1 MKRIYPI
8 TTAVAATFLGIIS
21 CVDTSQLESDLSGL
35 EERVAAIEETV
46 SKVNDNVIA
55 AYTLYESGLVVMAVH
70 SFDNGTVYRLDMS
83 DGSSVDL
90 HLATEDGKGATPVIG
105 IDTEGNWTVALG
117 EDAEPEVIPG
127 MPSEGPTPQ
136 LRVSGEGNWQ
146 ISTDGGS
153 SWGNLT
159 DKNGNPFPA
168 TGSSLTD
175 SFFTDV
181 VYDNED
187 RTLDITMSDGRALSL
202 NVYSDIITMEVEGY
216 EDGRTILLNESLY
229 FYAKF
234 SSDVAAAYTECPD
247 DWRVRITEAED
258 GRQEI
263 IVTAPA
269 DGMEGDYDVAVY
281 LQSEE
286 KYLRTYTFTFHLN
299 PVDIDKAD
307 SEAWNRFLAQSE
319 DNVLLDFSYAGYMH
333 GEAAPPDVMV
343 YEAADGTCTTNMA
356 GYTVYN
362 IKDYQ
367 TDGRTDRE
375 AFLALLTDA
384 LGEYSIPGITPE
396 TNGDRTQIT
405 FPHSNQPRNIII
417 YFPEGDYT
425 LHTTEDNIPDGSFP
439 EGALSQSIII
449 RGSNIIMK
457 GAGKDRTRLIMQDP
471 NLPRNDNMYSSLDMI
486 QFKHNTGVQTNQ
498 VLATVT
504 GNSSKGAF
512 SVTVD
517 GTAGL
522 KAGDWVCLYMAPNN
536 DVEVVA
542 AELYPYTDNDDQY
555 WNKWDIVTE
564 GVNIEDLHQIESV
577 TGNTVT
583 FHEPL
588 MHDVDAGWGWTIV
601 RYQHYENVGIEDLTF
616 VGNAKERF
624 DHHAGWED
632 DGAYKPVSMT
642 RLTNSWIRRVG
653 FKSIS
658 EACSIISSA
667 NVSAYDIVIDGT
679 RGHSAIRSERSSRVF
694 IGAVDDLAEGY
705 RMDEEGHEVVGSI
718 MEWTGQYHAVGVSKQ
733 SMGTVLWRNVW
744 GPDSCF
750 EAHATQPRA
759 TLIDCCSGG
768 WKRWRQGGDATQ
780 MPNHLA
786 DLTIWNF
793 ENTTPYSGTW
803 IWWDN
808 NDQWWKFLPPVIV
821 GFHGGGVNFD
831 TGQIKYIESNGTA
844 VTPESLYE
852 AQLRRRLGYVPAWL
866 TALK

>member
-1 MKRIYPI
+1 MKHIYPV
-8 TTAVAATFLGIIS
+8 TTAVAVTILGSVS

-35 EERVAAIEETV
+35 ENRVAAIETTV
-46 SKVNDNVIA
+46 SKVNDNIIA

-105 IDTEGNWTVALG
+105 IDEDGNWTVALG
-117 EDAEPEVIPG
+117 DDAEPEVIPG
-127 MPSEGPTPQ
+127 MPSEGLTPQ
-136 LRVSGEGNWQ
+136 LRVSDEGNWQ
-146 ISTDGGS
+146 ISCDGGS
-153 SWGNLT
+153 SWENLT
-159 DKNGNPFPA
+159 DKDGLPFPA

-175 SFFTDV
+175 SFFMDV
-181 VYDNED
+181 VYNEENM
-187 RTLDITMSDGRALSL
+187 TVDIVLADGRKLSL
-202 NVYSDIITMEVEGY
+202 DVRSDIITMEVEGY
-216 EDGRTILLNESLY
+216 EDGRTILLDESLH

-234 SSDVAAAYTECPD
+234 SPDVVNAYPECPEG
-247 DWRVRITEAED
+247 WRVQITETGD

-263 IVTAPA
+263 IVTAPS
-269 DGMEGDYDVAVY
+269 EGIEGNYEITVY

-286 KYLRTYTFTFHLN
+286 KYLRAYTFTFHLN
-299 PVDIDKAD
+299 PVDIDEAD
-307 SEAWNRFLAQSE
+307 SEAWNRFLSQSE
-319 DNVLLDFSYAGYMH
+319 DNVLLDFSYAGYKH
-333 GEAAPPDVMV
+333 GETAPPDVMV
-343 YEAADGTCTTNMA
+343 YEAADGTCTTNLA

-375 AFLALLTDA
+375 AFMTLLTDA
-384 LGEYSIPGITPE
+384 LGEYSIPGITPG

-417 YFPEGDYT
+417 YFPEGDYI
-425 LHTTEDNIPDGSFP
+425 LHTDEDNIPDESFP

-457 GAGKDRTRLIMQDP
+457 GAGKDLTRLIMEDP
-471 NLPRNDNMYSSLDMI
+471 NLPRNNELYSSLDMI
-486 QFKHNTGVQTNQ
+486 QFKHNTGVQTTQ

-504 GNSSKGAF
+504 GNSAKGSF

-522 KAGDWVCLYMAPNN
+522 RTGDWVCLYMAPNK
-536 DVEVVA
+536 DAVEE
-542 AELYPYTDNDDQY
+542 ELYPYTSDDRY
-555 WNKWDIVTE
+555 WNTWDIVTE

-577 TGNTVT
+577 KGNTIT

-588 MHDVDAGWGWTIV
+588 MHAVDADWGWTIV

-624 DHHAGWED
+624 DHHADWED

-667 NVSAYDIVIDGT
+667 NVSAYDIVIEGT

-694 IGAVDDLAEGY
+694 IGDVDDLAEGY
-705 RMDEEGHEVVGSI
+705 RMDEEGHEVVGSSI
-718 MEWTGQYHAVGVSKQ
+718 EWTGQYHAVGVSKQ
-733 SMGTVLWRNVW
+733 SIGAVLWRNVW

-803 IWWDN
+803 IWWDSN
-808 NDQWWKFLPPVIV
+808 NQWWKFLPPVVV
-821 GFHGGGVNFD
+821 GFHGSPVTFD
-831 TGQIKYIESNGTA
+831 ESPEQIKYIESNGTA

>member
-1 MKRIYPI
+1 MKRIYPV
-8 TTAVAATFLGIIS
+8 TTAVAVTILGSVS

-35 EERVAAIEETV
+35 ENRVAAIETTV
-46 SKVNDNVIA
+46 SKVNDNIIA

-105 IDTEGNWTVALG
+105 IDEDGNWTVALG
-117 EDAEPEVIPG
+117 DDAEPEVIPG

-181 VYDNED
+181 VYDNEN

-299 PVDIDKAD
+299 PVDIDEAD

-471 NLPRNDNMYSSLDMI
+471 NLPRNDNKYSSLDMI
-486 QFKHNTGVQTNQ
+486 QFKHNTGVQTDQ

-624 DHHAGWED
+624 DHHADWED

-808 NDQWWKFLPPVIV
+808 NGQWWKFLPPVIV

>member
-35 EERVAAIEETV
+35 EDRVAAIEETV

-153 SWGNLT
+153 SWENLT

-175 SFFTDV
+175 SFFTEV

-216 EDGRTILLNESLY
+216 EDGRTILLNESLH

-234 SSDVAAAYTECPD
+234 SPDVVNAYPECPEG
-247 DWRVRITEAED
+247 WRVQITETGD

-263 IVTAPA
+263 IVTAPS
-269 DGMEGDYDVAVY
+269 EGIEGNYEITVY

-286 KYLRTYTFTFHLN
+286 KYLRAYTFTFHLN
-299 PVDIDKAD
+299 PVDIDEAD
-307 SEAWNRFLAQSE
+307 SEAWNRFLSQSE
-319 DNVLLDFSYAGYMH
+319 DNVLLDFSYAGYKH
-333 GEAAPPDVMV
+333 GETAPPDVMV
-343 YEAADGTCTTNMA
+343 YEAADGTCTTNLA

-375 AFLALLTDA
+375 AFMAAVEAAAGAFALTNDKSAYRTDR
-384 LGEYSIPGITPE
+384 PKN
-396 TNGDRTQIT
+396 NGV
-405 FPHSNQPRNIII
+405 NAII
-417 YFPEGDYT
+417 YFPPGRYV
-425 LHTTEDNIPDGSFP
+425 LHTEADNENDGSGSSP
-439 EGALSQSIII
+439 SKIIRI

-457 GAGKDRTRLIMQDP
+457 GAGRDQTTIIMEAP
-471 NLPRNDNMYSSLDMI
+471 NLPKDPEIKYSSPTMLE
-486 QFKHNTGVQTNQ
+486 FKHDSAPTRLTDVIADAPQGSFEVQ
-498 VLATVT
+498 VA
-504 GNSSKGAF
+504 SASDI
-512 SVTVD
+512 SE
-517 GTAGL
+517 
-522 KAGDWVCLYMAPNN
+522 GDWVCLWLKNNDSGLIAQEMAP
-536 DVEVVA
+536 
-542 AELYPYTDNDDQY
+542 YTAQSYMTDIMDN
-555 WNKWDIVTE
+555 
-564 GVNIEDLHQIESV
+564 GVQVIEYHQVKSV
-577 TGNTVT
+577 SGNTLT

-588 MHDVDAGWGWTIV
+588 MKTVESQWGWEIWN
-601 RYQHYENVGIEDLTF
+601 YPHYENIGIEDITF
-616 VGNAKERF
+616 EGNAKENF
-624 DHHAGWED
+624 DHHESWED
-632 DGAYKPVSMT
+632 DGAYKPVDMI
-642 RLTNSWIRRVG
+642 RLTNSWIRRVR
-653 FKSIS
+653 FISVS
-658 EACSIISSA
+658 EACSIVNCA
-667 NVSAYDIVIDGT
+667 NVSAYDIEFTGH
-679 RGHSAIRSERSSRVF
+679 RGHAAVRSQASSRVF
-694 IGAVDDLAEGY
+694 IGATTDRTSGY
-705 RMDEEGHEVVGSI
+705 AMDTPGHDVTGQYLDNA
-718 MEWTGQYHAVGVSKQ
+718 GQYHAVGVSKQ
-733 SMGTVLWRNVW
+733 SIGAVLWRNIW
-744 GPDSCF
+744 GDDSCF

-759 TLIDCCSGG
+759 TLIDCCTGSMR
-768 WKRWRQGGDATQ
+768 RWRQGGDDAQ
-780 MPNHLA
+780 MPNHMS
-786 DLTIWNF
+786 DLIIWNF
-793 ENTTPYSGTW
+793 YNTTGFTELQKF
-803 IWWDN
+803 IWWDTN
-808 NDQWWKFLPPVIV
+808 SSWWKILPPVIV
-821 GFHGGGVNFD
+821 GFHGTPVTFD
-831 TGQIKYIESNGTA
+831 ESPGQIKYIESNGTA